1 MESLQIPEVRGSN
14 RVIGKI
20 LLSAYLLLNEE
31 KMKRTKKKPGMG
43 ILEIFLFYYLLR
55 RKCFLIASF
64 QVVKVIRKEI
74 NCFSLNLKDAD
85 AGELISFHLTDSQC
99 KNKTKISFSVVA
111 SVTI

>member
-1 MESLQIPEVRGSN
+1 MKYFYSIIFYEF
-14 RVIGKI
+14 
-20 LLSAYLLLNEE
+20 YEE
-31 KMKRTKKKPGMG
+31 NV
-43 ILEIFLFYYLLR
+43 
-55 RKCFLIASF
+55 FLIASF